1 MSERLEDYVK
11 KHRDDFDILE
21 PNAALWD
28 KIETKLDPGHKRRD
42 LNILW
47 KAAAVILVF
56 GFSFWAQMQL
66 GEKNQ
71 TITQHNIHSGT
82 PEIAT
87 NIPDTGESPVI
98 TPAPENK
105 LIPEFAET
113 EKYYN
118 RKVNST
124 MKELK
129 VYLVKYPDVAT
140 DMKKDLAEL
149 DSVYRTLKRDLGDNV
164 AQEEIISAMIQNY
177 RMKLQLL
184 EDIKSELTRN
194 STPKSTNKNNRN
206 ESHVL

>member
-1 MSERLEDYVK
+1 MSKRLEDYVK

-21 PNAALWD
+21 PNAALWN
-28 KIETKLDPGHKRRD
+28 KIETRLGPESKSRNLSF
-42 LNILW
+42 LW
-47 KAAAVILVF
+47 KAAAIIIVF
-56 GFSFWAQMQL
+56 GLSFWAQMQIGDKSQL
-66 GEKNQ
+66 V
-71 TITQHNIHSGT
+71 TQHNIHT
-82 PEIAT
+82 ENPEIAKAPE
-87 NIPDTGESPVI
+87 IEAAPVT
-98 TPAPENK
+98 TPAVEKK

-149 DSVYRTLKRDLGDNV
+149 DSVYRTLKHDLGDNV

-184 EDIKSELTRN
+184 EDIRSELMRN
-194 STPKSTNKNNRN
+194 SAAKNTNRNNKN

>member
-1 MSERLEDYVK
+1 MSEKLEDYVK
-11 KHRDDFDILE
+11 KHRDDFDFLE
-21 PNAALWD
+21 PNAALWN
-28 KIETKLDPGHKRRD
+28 KIETKLGPERKSRS
-42 LNILW
+42 LSILW

-56 GFSFWAQMQL
+56 GLSFWAQMQI
-66 GEKNQ
+66 GNKNQ
-71 TITQHNIHSGT
+71 TITQHNIHTST
-82 PEIAT
+82 PELAR
-87 NIPDTGESPVI
+87 
-98 TPAPENK
+98 APEIKEMPVASPEPEKNK

-184 EDIKSELTRN
+184 EDIKSELMRSIATKN
-194 STPKSTNKNNRN
+194 NNKNKNN

>member
-11 KHRDDFDILE
+11 KHRNDFDFLE
-21 PNAALWD
+21 PNAALWN
-28 KIETKLDPGHKRRD
+28 KIETKLGPERKNRS

-71 TITQHNIHSGT
+71 TITQHNIHTGT

-87 NIPDTGESPVI
+87 NIPDTEESPVI
-98 TPAPENK
+98 APAPENK
-105 LIPEFAET
+105 LVPEFAET

-118 RKVNST
+118 RKVKST

-140 DMKKDLAEL
+140 DMNKDLAEL

-184 EDIKSELTRN
+184 EDIKSELMRSSATKN
-194 STPKSTNKNNRN
+194 NNKNKNN

>member
-11 KHRDDFDILE
+11 KHRDDFDLLE
-21 PNAALWD
+21 PNAALWN
-28 KIETKLDPGHKRRD
+28 KIETKLEPKLKRRN

-47 KAAAVILVF
+47 KAAAVIIVF
-56 GFSFWAQMQL
+56 GLSFWAQIQISD
-66 GEKNQ
+66 KPQ
-71 TITQHNIHSGT
+71 TITQHNIHT
-82 PEIAT
+82 INPEIAQAPET
-87 NIPDTGESPVI
+87 EEAPVV
-98 TPAPENK
+98 TPAAENK

-184 EDIKSELTRN
+184 EDIKSELERN
-194 STPKSTNKNNRN
+194 STSKSSNKNNHN
-206 ESHVL
+206 ESPVL